1 MTDLKQASLELV
13 VPWREEGRWELPHE
27 LAAFLG
33 EVAVLQPVLSPGG
46 QRPILDRLSLGT
58 AELTL
63 PFRAIPTVRRFDLIV
78 SWTLRIGVLY
88 GILRRVSR
96 RTHRGGRHV
105 LCDFHI
111 DPTRSDPSYRTRL
124 KLLEAALPG
133 IDFLFCTS
141 NPERQLYS
149 RRFGIP
155 MDRIRFLPL
164 APAGHLFDGH
174 ARGDGDYV
182 FAYGNS
188 DRDFGTLIR
197 AAAGLGIPLTLLSQR
212 FQPHSPLPSNVRLIR
227 HKIPY
232 GELLH
237 WIMGAR
243 LVVLPLRSPVVSAGQ
258 MAMMEAMALGAPLV
272 VGRNPA
278 TLEYAVH
285 GETARFYQPGDWKDL
300 RAQLSLLLED
310 AHAARTMGAAARD
323 AAHAFR
329 HRQLQA
335 LLEGLRHALESD
347 SPS

>member
-1 MTDLKQASLELV
+1 MTDLKQARLELV

-27 LAAFLG
+27 LAPFLG
-33 EVAVLQPVLSPGG
+33 EVAVLQPVLSSGG
-46 QRPILDRLSLGT
+46 RRPILDRLSLGT

-63 PFRAIPTVRRFDLIV
+63 PFRTIGTMRRFDLIV
-78 SWTLRIGVLY
+78 SWTMRIGILC

-111 DPTRSDPSYRTRL
+111 DPTRSDPSYRARL
-124 KLLEAALPG
+124 RLLEAALPG

-141 NPERQLYS
+141 NLERELYS

-155 MDRIRFLPL
+155 RNRIRFLPL
-164 APAGHLFDGH
+164 APAGHLFHEH

-188 DRDFGTLIR
+188 DRDFNTLIR
-197 AAAGLGIPLTLLSQR
+197 AVADLHIPLTLLSQR
-212 FQPHSPLPSNVRLIR
+212 FQPRSPLPPNVRLIR
-227 HKIPY
+227 HKISY
-232 GELLH
+232 AELLH

-285 GETARFYQPGDWKDL
+285 GETARFYEPGAWKDL
-300 RAQLSLLLED
+300 RAQLSLLIED
-310 AHAARTMGAAARD
+310 AQAARTMGAAARE
-323 AAHAFR
+323 AARTFR

-335 LLEGLRHALESD
+335 LLDGFRHALGADAS
-347 SPS
+347 S